1 MVSPSMT
8 LAPRTP
14 WTGWQARPRAKRP
27 RRRRERLAF
36 FLLGIQ
42 ELGELHPGEALV
54 FAVDTAA
61 VLLAVEAQVPGE
73 LAALREKGAQ
83 VGVEEGDACLLGYR
97 LAHFLQEPVVLVGGD
112 EEGGGKGVQALLP
125 GLPGRPSQAQAEALD
140 TSVPLPAHHP
150 AQEVHQVITR
160 GLYEGQ

>member
-73 LAALREKGAQ
+73 LAALGEEGPQ
-83 VGVEEGDACLLGYR
+83 VSIEEGDAR
-97 LAHFLQEPVVLVGGD
+97 LPGH
-112 EEGGGKGVQALLP
+112 LLP
-125 GLPGRPSQAQAEALD
+125 HLLQ
-140 TSVPLPAHHP
+140 
-150 AQEVHQVITR
+150 
-160 GLYEGQ
+160 